1 MFSSCQF
8 VGRRPCDT
16 LCGACRLSLFRAG
29 FIPCKDNNILLSY
42 LFKLY
47 EICFFYL
54 FLGVWQ
60 RYAKLLATAR
70 RNVEHRV
77 HHYRLADRAQ
87 TACAE
92 LVDDGAVDDVV
103 ENFVVEGELH
113 AVHLEQPDVLFHDG
127 VLRLGQDRAQR
138 LAAERL
144 HVGQHRQAPDQFGDQ
159 AERFEI
165 LRHDVLHQVRTVDRV
180 GSRAAVAH
188 RPRVEPL
195 GDLALDA
202 VERTSADEED
212 VARVDLYEFLV
223 GMLAPALRRY
233 VDRRPFENFQQRLLH
248 PFARYVARD
257 RNIFALPRDFIDLI
271 DVNDAALCALD
282 VKVRRLQELE
292 EDIQP
297 ALEICAELEGLQRRI
312 AQNGS
317 DTEKR
322 RLQLGSLLPWAD
334 MTDPLEKVHST
345 ASIKVMT
352 GTVPAEGVK
361 ALMETGALV
370 QLYGGEKERAALVIC
385 PNEEYAGI
393 APSIRATGFQEKG
406 FGDIRGTASENI
418 QRLRT
423 EIEALEAE
431 RAQLEARLAAFA
443 PKREEIRRAL
453 DGAAIDRDREQSK
466 EALAHTNTAFL
477 LTGWVREDMTEK
489 VRREIEKITDVYY
502 LVFEDPSE
510 GDAVPTVLK
519 NSRLITPYEAVTNLY
534 SLPAYGTI
542 DGTPLMAP
550 FYFIFFCMMLSDS
563 VYGAVLA
570 LGAWAFLKYLK
581 PTGMMKN
588 LAGVLMQG
596 GISTIFMGLLFG
608 TCAGVGW
615 PVIFRGT
622 ALENTFPLIDSST
635 NPMGMLMVCAAFGI
649 IHMFYAVL
657 IATWNCLKHK
667 DYMGALI
674 DNMCWIFIVSGL
686 IIKTPLDHFI
696 HPPFRAHKKAF

>member
-1 MFSSCQF
+1 MIVPMKKLTLAALLEHREAILQALQSICAVQLISIGEGEQSSAAAE
-8 VGRRPCDT
+8 GRVQ
-16 LCGACRLSLFRAG
+16 RLQSAEELLKPYAGKAG
-29 FIPCKDNNILLSY
+29 FGPKP
-42 LFKLY
+42 
-47 EICFFYL
+47 E
-54 FLGVWQ
+54 
-60 RYAKLLATAR
+60 ATR
-70 RNVEHRV
+70 
-77 HHYRLADRAQ
+77 
-87 TACAE
+87 
-92 LVDDGAVDDVV
+92 
-103 ENFVVEGELH
+103 
-113 AVHLEQPDVLFHDG
+113 
-127 VLRLGQDRAQR
+127 
-138 LAAERL
+138 
-144 HVGQHRQAPDQFGDQ
+144 
-159 AERFEI
+159 
-165 LRHDVLHQVRTVDRV
+165 
-180 GSRAAVAH
+180 
-188 RPRVEPL
+188 
-195 GDLALDA
+195 
-202 VERTSADEED
+202 
-212 VARVDLYEFLV
+212 
-223 GMLAPALRRY
+223 
-233 VDRRPFENFQQRLLH
+233 
-248 PFARYVARD
+248 
-257 RNIFALPRDFIDLI
+257 
-271 DVNDAALCALD
+271 
-282 VKVRRLQELE
+282 QELE

-297 ALEICAELEGLQRRI
+297 ALELCAELEGLQRRI

-322 RLQLGSLLPWAD
+322 RLQLISLLPWAN
-334 MTDPLEKVHST
+334 MTDPLETVRST
-345 ASIKVMT
+345 ASLKVMT
-352 GTVPAEGVK
+352 GTVPVDGVN

-466 EALAHTNTAFL
+466 EALAHTKTAFL

-502 LVFEDPSE
+502 LGFEDPSE

-550 FYFIFFCMMLSDS
+550 FYFIFFGMMLSDT

-570 LGAWAFLKYLK
+570 LGAWAFLKYIK
-581 PTGMMKN
+581 PRGMMEN
-588 LAGVLMQG
+588 LAKVLLMG

-608 TCAGVGW
+608 TCAGVSW

-622 ALENTFPLIDSST
+622 ALENTFPIIDSSAD
-635 NPMGMLMVCAAFGI
+635 PIAMLALCAAMGI
-649 IHMFYAVL
+649 IQMFYAVF
-657 IATWNCLKHK
+657 IAAYSCIKHR
-667 DYMGALI
+667 DWAGAI
-674 DNMCWIFIVSGL
+674 VDNLSWVFIITGLLLMAAPSLGLPAALGTAGKWMAIGFAAVVLLFAGRSKKNVAGRLMSGAGKLYDVTSWLGDVLSYARIFALGLSTGVIGLVLNTLCWDMLFASFKGNPVLMVVGFIIVTVLSVALHAFMMAISTLGCFVHSARL
-686 IIKTPLDHFI
+686 QYVEFFGKFYE
-696 HPPFRAHKKAF
+696 AGGKAFKPLRYETKYVNVK

>member
-1 MFSSCQF
+1 MIVPMKKLTLAALLEHREAILQALQSICAVQLISIGEGEQSSAAAE
-8 VGRRPCDT
+8 GRVQ
-16 LCGACRLSLFRAG
+16 RLQSAEELLKPYAGKAG
-29 FIPCKDNNILLSY
+29 FGPKP
-42 LFKLY
+42 
-47 EICFFYL
+47 E
-54 FLGVWQ
+54 
-60 RYAKLLATAR
+60 ATR
-70 RNVEHRV
+70 
-77 HHYRLADRAQ
+77 
-87 TACAE
+87 
-92 LVDDGAVDDVV
+92 
-103 ENFVVEGELH
+103 
-113 AVHLEQPDVLFHDG
+113 
-127 VLRLGQDRAQR
+127 
-138 LAAERL
+138 
-144 HVGQHRQAPDQFGDQ
+144 
-159 AERFEI
+159 
-165 LRHDVLHQVRTVDRV
+165 
-180 GSRAAVAH
+180 
-188 RPRVEPL
+188 
-195 GDLALDA
+195 
-202 VERTSADEED
+202 
-212 VARVDLYEFLV
+212 
-223 GMLAPALRRY
+223 
-233 VDRRPFENFQQRLLH
+233 
-248 PFARYVARD
+248 
-257 RNIFALPRDFIDLI
+257 
-271 DVNDAALCALD
+271 
-282 VKVRRLQELE
+282 QELE

-334 MTDPLEKVHST
+334 MTDPLETVRST
-345 ASIKVMT
+345 ASLKVMT
-352 GTVPAEGVK
+352 GTVPVDGVK

-431 RAQLEARLAAFA
+431 RAQLEARLAAFG

-466 EALAHTNTAFL
+466 EALAHTKTAFL

-550 FYFIFFCMMLSDS
+550 FYFIFFGMMLSDT

-570 LGAWAFLKYLK
+570 LGAWAFLKYIK
-581 PTGMMKN
+581 PRGMMEN
-588 LAGVLMQG
+588 LAKVLLMG

-608 TCAGVGW
+608 TCAGVSW

-622 ALENTFPLIDSST
+622 ALENTFPIIDSSAD
-635 NPMGMLMVCAAFGI
+635 PIAMLALCAAMGI
-649 IHMFYAVL
+649 IQMFYAVF
-657 IATWNCLKHK
+657 IAAYSCIKHR
-667 DYMGALI
+667 DWAGAI
-674 DNMCWIFIVSGL
+674 VDNLSWVFIITGLLLMAAPSLGLPAALGTAGKWMAIGFAAVVLLFAGRSKKNVAGRLMSGAGKLYDVTSWLGDVLSYARIFALGLSTGVIGLVLNTLCWDMLFASFKGNPVLMVVGFIIVTVLSVALHAFMMAISTLGCFVHSARL
-686 IIKTPLDHFI
+686 QYVEFFGKFYE
-696 HPPFRAHKKAF
+696 AGGKAFKPLRYETKYVNVK

>member
-1 MFSSCQF
+1 MIVPMKKLTLAALLEHREAILQALQSICAVQLISIGEGEQSSAAAE
-8 VGRRPCDT
+8 GRVQ
-16 LCGACRLSLFRAG
+16 RLQSAEELLKPYAGKAG
-29 FIPCKDNNILLSY
+29 FGPKP
-42 LFKLY
+42 
-47 EICFFYL
+47 E
-54 FLGVWQ
+54 
-60 RYAKLLATAR
+60 ATR
-70 RNVEHRV
+70 
-77 HHYRLADRAQ
+77 
-87 TACAE
+87 
-92 LVDDGAVDDVV
+92 
-103 ENFVVEGELH
+103 
-113 AVHLEQPDVLFHDG
+113 
-127 VLRLGQDRAQR
+127 
-138 LAAERL
+138 
-144 HVGQHRQAPDQFGDQ
+144 
-159 AERFEI
+159 
-165 LRHDVLHQVRTVDRV
+165 
-180 GSRAAVAH
+180 
-188 RPRVEPL
+188 
-195 GDLALDA
+195 
-202 VERTSADEED
+202 
-212 VARVDLYEFLV
+212 
-223 GMLAPALRRY
+223 
-233 VDRRPFENFQQRLLH
+233 
-248 PFARYVARD
+248 
-257 RNIFALPRDFIDLI
+257 
-271 DVNDAALCALD
+271 
-282 VKVRRLQELE
+282 QELE

-334 MTDPLEKVHST
+334 MTDPLETVRST
-345 ASIKVMT
+345 ASLKVMT
-352 GTVPAEGVK
+352 GTVPVDGVN

-370 QLYGGEKERAALVIC
+370 QLYGGERERAALVIC

-466 EALAHTNTAFL
+466 EALAHTKTAFL

-502 LVFEDPSE
+502 LGFEDPSE

-519 NSRLITPYEAVTNLY
+519 NNRLITPYEAVTNLY

-550 FYFIFFCMMLSDS
+550 FYFIFFGMMLSDT

-570 LGAWAFLKYLK
+570 LGAWAFLKYMK
-581 PTGMMKN
+581 PRGMMEN
-588 LAGVLMQG
+588 LAKVLLMG

-608 TCAGVGW
+608 TCAGVSW

-622 ALENTFPLIDSST
+622 ALENTFPIIDSSAD
-635 NPMGMLMVCAAFGI
+635 PIAMLALCAAMGI
-649 IHMFYAVL
+649 IQMFYAVF
-657 IATWNCLKHK
+657 IAAYSCIKHR
-667 DYMGALI
+667 DWAGAI
-674 DNMCWIFIVSGL
+674 VDNLSWVFIITGLLLMAAPSLGLPAALGTAGKWMAIGFAAVVLLFAGRSKKNVAGRLMSGAGKLYDVTSWLGDVLSYARIFALGLSTGVIGLVLNTLCWDMLFASFKGNPVLMVVGFIIVTVLSVALHAFMMAISTLGCFVHSARL
-686 IIKTPLDHFI
+686 QYVEFFGKFYE
-696 HPPFRAHKKAF
+696 AGGKAFKPLRYETKYVNVK

>member
-1 MFSSCQF
+1 MIVPMKKLTLAALLEHREAILQALQSICAVQLISIGEGEQSSAAAE
-8 VGRRPCDT
+8 GRVQ
-16 LCGACRLSLFRAG
+16 RLQSAEELLKPYAGKAG
-29 FIPCKDNNILLSY
+29 FGPKP
-42 LFKLY
+42 
-47 EICFFYL
+47 E
-54 FLGVWQ
+54 
-60 RYAKLLATAR
+60 ATR
-70 RNVEHRV
+70 
-77 HHYRLADRAQ
+77 
-87 TACAE
+87 
-92 LVDDGAVDDVV
+92 
-103 ENFVVEGELH
+103 
-113 AVHLEQPDVLFHDG
+113 
-127 VLRLGQDRAQR
+127 
-138 LAAERL
+138 
-144 HVGQHRQAPDQFGDQ
+144 
-159 AERFEI
+159 
-165 LRHDVLHQVRTVDRV
+165 
-180 GSRAAVAH
+180 
-188 RPRVEPL
+188 
-195 GDLALDA
+195 
-202 VERTSADEED
+202 
-212 VARVDLYEFLV
+212 
-223 GMLAPALRRY
+223 
-233 VDRRPFENFQQRLLH
+233 
-248 PFARYVARD
+248 
-257 RNIFALPRDFIDLI
+257 
-271 DVNDAALCALD
+271 
-282 VKVRRLQELE
+282 QELE

-322 RLQLGSLLPWAD
+322 RLQLISLLPWAD
-334 MTDPLEKVHST
+334 MTDPLETVRST
-345 ASIKVMT
+345 ASLKVMT
-352 GTVPAEGVK
+352 GTVPVDGVK

-466 EALAHTNTAFL
+466 EALAHTKTAFL

-502 LVFEDPSE
+502 LGFEDPSE

-550 FYFIFFCMMLSDS
+550 FYFIFFGMMLSDT

-570 LGAWAFLKYLK
+570 LGAWAFLKYIK
-581 PTGMMKN
+581 PRGMMEN
-588 LAGVLMQG
+588 LAKVLLMG

-608 TCAGVGW
+608 TCAGVSW

-622 ALENTFPLIDSST
+622 ALENTFPIIDSSAD
-635 NPMGMLMVCAAFGI
+635 PIAMLALCAAMGI
-649 IHMFYAVL
+649 IQMFYAVF
-657 IATWNCLKHK
+657 IAAYSCIKHR
-667 DYMGALI
+667 DWAGAI
-674 DNMCWIFIVSGL
+674 VDNLSWVFIITGLLLMAAPSLGLPAALGIAGKWMAIGFAAVVLLFAGRSKKNVAGRLMSGAGKLYDVTSWLGDVLSYARIFALGLSTGVIGLVLNTLCWDMLFASFKGNPVLMVVGFIIVTVLSVALHAFMMAISTLGCFVHSARL
-686 IIKTPLDHFI
+686 QYVEFFGKFYE
-696 HPPFRAHKKAF
+696 AGGKAFKPLRYETKYVNVK

>member
-1 MFSSCQF
+1 MI
-8 VGRRPCDT
+8 VPMKKLT
-16 LCGACRLSLFRAG
+16 LAA
-29 FIPCKDNNILLSY
+29 LL
-42 LFKLY
+42 
-47 EICFFYL
+47 
-54 FLGVWQ
+54 
-60 RYAKLLATAR
+60 
-70 RNVEHRV
+70 EHREAI
-77 HHYRLADRAQ
+77 LQALQ
-87 TACAE
+87 SICAVQ
-92 LVDDGAVDDVV
+92 LISIG
-103 ENFVVEGELH
+103 EGEQSS
-113 AVHLEQPDVLFHDG
+113 AAAEGRV
-127 VLRLGQDRAQR
+127 QR
-138 LAAERL
+138 LQSAEEL
-144 HVGQHRQAPDQFGDQ
+144 LKPYAGKVGFGPKPE
-159 AERFEI
+159 ATR
-165 LRHDVLHQVRTVDRV
+165 
-180 GSRAAVAH
+180 
-188 RPRVEPL
+188 
-195 GDLALDA
+195 
-202 VERTSADEED
+202 
-212 VARVDLYEFLV
+212 
-223 GMLAPALRRY
+223 
-233 VDRRPFENFQQRLLH
+233 
-248 PFARYVARD
+248 
-257 RNIFALPRDFIDLI
+257 
-271 DVNDAALCALD
+271 
-282 VKVRRLQELE
+282 QELE

-334 MTDPLEKVHST
+334 MTDPLETVRST
-345 ASIKVMT
+345 ASLKVMT
-352 GTVPAEGVK
+352 GTVPVDGVN

-466 EALAHTNTAFL
+466 EALAHTKTAFL

-489 VRREIEKITDVYY
+489 VRQEIEKITDVYY
-502 LVFEDPSE
+502 LGFEDPSE

-550 FYFIFFCMMLSDS
+550 FYFIFFGMMLSDT

-570 LGAWAFLKYLK
+570 LGAWAFLKYIK
-581 PTGMMKN
+581 PRGMMEN
-588 LAGVLMQG
+588 LAKVLLMG

-622 ALENTFPLIDSST
+622 ALENTFPLIDSSAD
-635 NPMGMLMVCAAFGI
+635 PIAMLALCAAMGI
-649 IHMFYAVL
+649 IQMFYAVF
-657 IATWNCLKHK
+657 IAAYSCIKHR
-667 DYMGALI
+667 DWAGAIVDNLSWVFIITGLLLMAAPSLGLPGALGTAGKWMAI
-674 DNMCWIFIVSGL
+674 GFAAVVLLFAGRSKKNVAGRLMSGAGKLYDVTSWLGDVLSYARIFALGLSTGVIGLVLNTLCWDMLFASFKGNPVLMVVGFIIVTVLSVALHAFMMAISTLGCFVHSARL
-686 IIKTPLDHFI
+686 QYVEFFGKFYE
-696 HPPFRAHKKAF
+696 AGGKAFKPLRYETKYVNVK

>member
-1 MFSSCQF
+1 MIVPMKKLTLAALLEHREAILQALQSICAVQLISIGEGEQSSAAAE
-8 VGRRPCDT
+8 GRVQ
-16 LCGACRLSLFRAG
+16 RLQSAEELLKPYAGKAG
-29 FIPCKDNNILLSY
+29 FGPKP
-42 LFKLY
+42 
-47 EICFFYL
+47 E
-54 FLGVWQ
+54 
-60 RYAKLLATAR
+60 ATR
-70 RNVEHRV
+70 
-77 HHYRLADRAQ
+77 
-87 TACAE
+87 
-92 LVDDGAVDDVV
+92 
-103 ENFVVEGELH
+103 
-113 AVHLEQPDVLFHDG
+113 
-127 VLRLGQDRAQR
+127 
-138 LAAERL
+138 
-144 HVGQHRQAPDQFGDQ
+144 
-159 AERFEI
+159 
-165 LRHDVLHQVRTVDRV
+165 
-180 GSRAAVAH
+180 
-188 RPRVEPL
+188 
-195 GDLALDA
+195 
-202 VERTSADEED
+202 
-212 VARVDLYEFLV
+212 
-223 GMLAPALRRY
+223 
-233 VDRRPFENFQQRLLH
+233 
-248 PFARYVARD
+248 
-257 RNIFALPRDFIDLI
+257 
-271 DVNDAALCALD
+271 
-282 VKVRRLQELE
+282 QELE

-322 RLQLGSLLPWAD
+322 RLQLVSLLPWAD
-334 MTDPLEKVHST
+334 MTDPLETVRST
-345 ASIKVMT
+345 ASLKVMT
-352 GTVPAEGVK
+352 GTVPVDGVN

-393 APSIRATGFQEKG
+393 APSIRATGFQEKC

-466 EALAHTNTAFL
+466 EALAHTKTAFL

-519 NSRLITPYEAVTNLY
+519 NSSLITPYEAVTNLY

-550 FYFIFFCMMLSDS
+550 FYFIFFGMMLSDT

-570 LGAWAFLKYLK
+570 LGAWAFLKYIK
-581 PTGMMKN
+581 PRGMMEN
-588 LAGVLMQG
+588 LAKVLMMG

-608 TCAGVGW
+608 TCAGVSW

-622 ALENTFPLIDSST
+622 ALENTFPIIDSSAD
-635 NPMGMLMVCAAFGI
+635 PIAMLALCAAMGI
-649 IHMFYAVL
+649 IQMFYAVF
-657 IATWNCLKHK
+657 IAAYSCIKHR
-667 DYMGALI
+667 DWAGAI
-674 DNMCWIFIVSGL
+674 VDNLSWVFIITGLLLMAAPSLGLPAALGTAGKWMAIGFAAVVLLFAGRSKKNVAGRLMSGAGKLYDVTSWLGDVLSYARIFALGLSTGVIGLVLNTLCWDMLFASFKGNPVLMVVGFIIVTVLSVALHAFMMAISTLGCFVHSARL
-686 IIKTPLDHFI
+686 QYVEFFGKFYE
-696 HPPFRAHKKAF
+696 AGGKAFKPLRYETKYVNVK

>member
-1 MFSSCQF
+1 MIVPMKKLTLAALLEHREAILQALQSICAVQLISIGEGEQSSAAAE
-8 VGRRPCDT
+8 GRVQ
-16 LCGACRLSLFRAG
+16 RLQSAEELLKPYAGKAG
-29 FIPCKDNNILLSY
+29 FGPKP
-42 LFKLY
+42 
-47 EICFFYL
+47 E
-54 FLGVWQ
+54 
-60 RYAKLLATAR
+60 ATR
-70 RNVEHRV
+70 
-77 HHYRLADRAQ
+77 
-87 TACAE
+87 
-92 LVDDGAVDDVV
+92 
-103 ENFVVEGELH
+103 
-113 AVHLEQPDVLFHDG
+113 
-127 VLRLGQDRAQR
+127 
-138 LAAERL
+138 
-144 HVGQHRQAPDQFGDQ
+144 
-159 AERFEI
+159 
-165 LRHDVLHQVRTVDRV
+165 
-180 GSRAAVAH
+180 
-188 RPRVEPL
+188 
-195 GDLALDA
+195 
-202 VERTSADEED
+202 
-212 VARVDLYEFLV
+212 
-223 GMLAPALRRY
+223 
-233 VDRRPFENFQQRLLH
+233 
-248 PFARYVARD
+248 
-257 RNIFALPRDFIDLI
+257 
-271 DVNDAALCALD
+271 
-282 VKVRRLQELE
+282 QELE

-312 AQNGS
+312 AQNSS

-322 RLQLGSLLPWAD
+322 RLQLISLLPWAD
-334 MTDPLEKVHST
+334 MTDPLETVRST
-345 ASIKVMT
+345 ASLKVMT
-352 GTVPAEGVK
+352 GTVPVDGVK

-370 QLYGGEKERAALVIC
+370 QLYGGDKERAALVIC

-550 FYFIFFCMMLSDS
+550 FYFIFFGMMLSDT

-570 LGAWAFLKYLK
+570 LGAWAFLKYIK
-581 PTGMMKN
+581 PRGMMEN
-588 LAGVLMQG
+588 LAKVLLMG

-608 TCAGVGW
+608 TCAGVSW

-622 ALENTFPLIDSST
+622 ALENTFPIIDSSAD
-635 NPMGMLMVCAAFGI
+635 PIAMLALCAAMGI
-649 IHMFYAVL
+649 IQMFYAVF
-657 IATWNCLKHK
+657 IAAYSCIKHR
-667 DYMGALI
+667 DWAGAI
-674 DNMCWIFIVSGL
+674 VDNLSWVFIITGLLLMAAPSLGLPAALGTAGKWMAIGFAAVVLLFAGRSKKNVAGRLMSGAGKLYDVTSWLGDVLSYARIFALGLSTGVIGLVLNTLCWDMLFASFKGNPVLMVVGFIIVTVLSVALHAFMMAISTLGCFVHSARL
-686 IIKTPLDHFI
+686 QYVEFFGKFYE
-696 HPPFRAHKKAF
+696 AGGKAFKPLRYETKYVNVK

>member
-1 MFSSCQF
+1 MIVPMKKLTLAALLEHREAILQALQSICAVQLISIGEGEQSSAAAE
-8 VGRRPCDT
+8 GRVQ
-16 LCGACRLSLFRAG
+16 RLQSAEELLKPYAGKAG
-29 FIPCKDNNILLSY
+29 FGPKP
-42 LFKLY
+42 
-47 EICFFYL
+47 E
-54 FLGVWQ
+54 
-60 RYAKLLATAR
+60 ATR
-70 RNVEHRV
+70 
-77 HHYRLADRAQ
+77 
-87 TACAE
+87 
-92 LVDDGAVDDVV
+92 
-103 ENFVVEGELH
+103 
-113 AVHLEQPDVLFHDG
+113 
-127 VLRLGQDRAQR
+127 
-138 LAAERL
+138 
-144 HVGQHRQAPDQFGDQ
+144 
-159 AERFEI
+159 
-165 LRHDVLHQVRTVDRV
+165 
-180 GSRAAVAH
+180 
-188 RPRVEPL
+188 
-195 GDLALDA
+195 
-202 VERTSADEED
+202 
-212 VARVDLYEFLV
+212 
-223 GMLAPALRRY
+223 
-233 VDRRPFENFQQRLLH
+233 
-248 PFARYVARD
+248 
-257 RNIFALPRDFIDLI
+257 
-271 DVNDAALCALD
+271 
-282 VKVRRLQELE
+282 QELE

-334 MTDPLEKVHST
+334 MTDPLETVRST
-345 ASIKVMT
+345 ASLKVMT

-370 QLYGGEKERAALVIC
+370 QLYGGDKERAALVIC

-466 EALAHTNTAFL
+466 EALAHTKTAFL

-502 LVFEDPSE
+502 LGFEDPSE

-550 FYFIFFCMMLSDS
+550 FYFIFFGMMLSDT

-570 LGAWAFLKYLK
+570 LGAWAFLKYMK
-581 PTGMMKN
+581 PRGMMEN
-588 LAGVLMQG
+588 LAKVLLMG

-608 TCAGVGW
+608 TCAGVSW

-622 ALENTFPLIDSST
+622 ALENTFPIIDSSAD
-635 NPMGMLMVCAAFGI
+635 PIAMLALCAAMGI
-649 IHMFYAVL
+649 IQMFYAVF
-657 IATWNCLKHK
+657 IAAYSCIKHR
-667 DYMGALI
+667 DWAGAI
-674 DNMCWIFIVSGL
+674 VDNLSWVFIITGLLLMAAPSLGLPAALGTAGKWMAIGFAAVVLLFAGRSKKNVAGRLMSGAGKLYDVTSWLGDVLSYARIFALGLSTGVIGLVLNTLCWDMLFASFKGNPVLMVVGFIIVTVLSVALHAFMMAISTLGCFVHSARL
-686 IIKTPLDHFI
+686 QYVEFFGKFYE
-696 HPPFRAHKKAF
+696 AGGKAFKPLRYETKYVNVK

>member
-1 MFSSCQF
+1 MIVPMKKLTLAALLEHREAILQALQSICAVQLISIGEGEQSSAAAE
-8 VGRRPCDT
+8 GRVQ
-16 LCGACRLSLFRAG
+16 RLQSAEELLKPYAGKAG
-29 FIPCKDNNILLSY
+29 FGPKP
-42 LFKLY
+42 
-47 EICFFYL
+47 E
-54 FLGVWQ
+54 
-60 RYAKLLATAR
+60 ATR
-70 RNVEHRV
+70 
-77 HHYRLADRAQ
+77 
-87 TACAE
+87 
-92 LVDDGAVDDVV
+92 
-103 ENFVVEGELH
+103 
-113 AVHLEQPDVLFHDG
+113 
-127 VLRLGQDRAQR
+127 
-138 LAAERL
+138 
-144 HVGQHRQAPDQFGDQ
+144 
-159 AERFEI
+159 
-165 LRHDVLHQVRTVDRV
+165 
-180 GSRAAVAH
+180 
-188 RPRVEPL
+188 
-195 GDLALDA
+195 
-202 VERTSADEED
+202 
-212 VARVDLYEFLV
+212 
-223 GMLAPALRRY
+223 
-233 VDRRPFENFQQRLLH
+233 
-248 PFARYVARD
+248 
-257 RNIFALPRDFIDLI
+257 
-271 DVNDAALCALD
+271 
-282 VKVRRLQELE
+282 QELE

-312 AQNGS
+312 AQNSS

-334 MTDPLEKVHST
+334 MTDPLETVHST

-370 QLYGGEKERAALVIC
+370 QLFGGDKERAALVIC

-393 APSIRATGFQEKG
+393 APSIRAAGFQEKG

-423 EIEALEAE
+423 EIEGLEAE
-431 RAQLEARLAAFA
+431 RAQLEARLAGFG

-502 LVFEDPSE
+502 LGFEDPSE

-550 FYFIFFCMMLSDS
+550 FYFIFFGMMLSDT

-570 LGAWAFLKYLK
+570 LGAWAFLKYIK
-581 PTGMMKN
+581 PRGMMEN
-588 LAGVLMQG
+588 LAKVLLMG

-608 TCAGVGW
+608 TCAGVSW

-622 ALENTFPLIDSST
+622 ALENTFPIIDSSAD
-635 NPMGMLMVCAAFGI
+635 PIAMLALCAAMGI
-649 IHMFYAVL
+649 IQMFYAVF
-657 IATWNCLKHK
+657 IAAYSCIKHR
-667 DYMGALI
+667 DWAGAI
-674 DNMCWIFIVSGL
+674 VDNLSWVFIITGLLLMAAPSLGLPAALGTAGKWMAIGFAAVVLLFAGRSKKNVAGRLMSGAGKLYDVTSWLGDVLSYARIFALGLSTGVIGLVLNTLCWDMLFASFKGNPVLMVVGFIIVTVLSVALHAFMMAISTLGCFVHSARL
-686 IIKTPLDHFI
+686 QYVEFFGKFYE
-696 HPPFRAHKKAF
+696 AGGKAFKPLRYETKYVNVK

>member
-1 MFSSCQF
+1 M
-8 VGRRPCDT
+8 
-16 LCGACRLSLFRAG
+16 
-29 FIPCKDNNILLSY
+29 
-42 LFKLY
+42 
-47 EICFFYL
+47 
-54 FLGVWQ
+54 
-60 RYAKLLATAR
+60 
-70 RNVEHRV
+70 
-77 HHYRLADRAQ
+77 
-87 TACAE
+87 
-92 LVDDGAVDDVV
+92 
-103 ENFVVEGELH
+103 
-113 AVHLEQPDVLFHDG
+113 
-127 VLRLGQDRAQR
+127 
-138 LAAERL
+138 
-144 HVGQHRQAPDQFGDQ
+144 
-159 AERFEI
+159 
-165 LRHDVLHQVRTVDRV
+165 
-180 GSRAAVAH
+180 
-188 RPRVEPL
+188 
-195 GDLALDA
+195 
-202 VERTSADEED
+202 
-212 VARVDLYEFLV
+212 
-223 GMLAPALRRY
+223 
-233 VDRRPFENFQQRLLH
+233 
-248 PFARYVARD
+248 
-257 RNIFALPRDFIDLI
+257 
-271 DVNDAALCALD
+271 
-282 VKVRRLQELE
+282 
-292 EDIQP
+292 
-297 ALEICAELEGLQRRI
+297 
-312 AQNGS
+312 
-317 DTEKR
+317 
-322 RLQLGSLLPWAD
+322 
-334 MTDPLEKVHST
+334 
-345 ASIKVMT
+345 
-352 GTVPAEGVK
+352 
-361 ALMETGALV
+361 
-370 QLYGGEKERAALVIC
+370 
-385 PNEEYAGI
+385 
-393 APSIRATGFQEKG
+393 
-406 FGDIRGTASENI
+406 
-418 QRLRT
+418 
-423 EIEALEAE
+423 
-431 RAQLEARLAAFA
+431 EARLAAFG

-550 FYFIFFCMMLSDS
+550 FYFIFFGMMLSDS

-686 IIKTPLDHFI
+686 IMQAAPMAGLPQGVAEFGKWLAIVSAVLVFLFAGRSKKNIAGRLISGAGKLYDVTSWLGDVLSYARIFALGLSTGVIGMVLNTLCWDMLFASFKGNPALMLVGFI
-696 HPPFRAHKKAF
+696 IVTVLSVALHVFMMLISTLGCFVHTARLQYVEFFGKFYEAGGKAFKPLRYETKYVNVK

>member
-1 MFSSCQF
+1 MIVPMKKLTLAALLEHREAILQALQSICAVQLISIGEGEQSSAAAE
-8 VGRRPCDT
+8 GRVQ
-16 LCGACRLSLFRAG
+16 RLQSAEELLKPYAGKAG
-29 FIPCKDNNILLSY
+29 FGPKP
-42 LFKLY
+42 
-47 EICFFYL
+47 E
-54 FLGVWQ
+54 
-60 RYAKLLATAR
+60 ATR
-70 RNVEHRV
+70 
-77 HHYRLADRAQ
+77 
-87 TACAE
+87 
-92 LVDDGAVDDVV
+92 
-103 ENFVVEGELH
+103 
-113 AVHLEQPDVLFHDG
+113 
-127 VLRLGQDRAQR
+127 
-138 LAAERL
+138 
-144 HVGQHRQAPDQFGDQ
+144 
-159 AERFEI
+159 
-165 LRHDVLHQVRTVDRV
+165 
-180 GSRAAVAH
+180 
-188 RPRVEPL
+188 
-195 GDLALDA
+195 
-202 VERTSADEED
+202 
-212 VARVDLYEFLV
+212 
-223 GMLAPALRRY
+223 
-233 VDRRPFENFQQRLLH
+233 
-248 PFARYVARD
+248 
-257 RNIFALPRDFIDLI
+257 
-271 DVNDAALCALD
+271 
-282 VKVRRLQELE
+282 QELE

-322 RLQLGSLLPWAD
+322 RLQLVSLLPWAD
-334 MTDPLEKVHST
+334 MTDPLETVRST
-345 ASIKVMT
+345 ASLKVMT
-352 GTVPAEGVK
+352 GTVPVDGVK

-393 APSIRATGFQEKG
+393 APSIRATGFQDKG

-466 EALAHTNTAFL
+466 EALAHTKTAFL

-502 LVFEDPSE
+502 LGFEDPSE

-550 FYFIFFCMMLSDS
+550 FYFIFFGMMLSDT

-570 LGAWAFLKYLK
+570 LGAWAFLKYIK
-581 PTGMMKN
+581 PRGMMEN
-588 LAGVLMQG
+588 LAKVLLMG

-608 TCAGVGW
+608 TCAGVSW

-622 ALENTFPLIDSST
+622 ALENTFPIIDSSAD
-635 NPMGMLMVCAAFGI
+635 PIAMLALCAAMGI
-649 IHMFYAVL
+649 IQMFYAVF
-657 IATWNCLKHK
+657 IAAYSCIKHR
-667 DYMGALI
+667 DWAGAI
-674 DNMCWIFIVSGL
+674 VDNLSWVFIITGLLLMAAPSLGLPAALGTAGKWMAIGFAAVVLLFAGRSKKNVAGRLMSGAGKLYDVTSWLGDVLSYARIFALGLSTGVIGLVLNTLCWDMLFASFKGNPVLMVVGFIIVTVLSVALHAFMMAISTLGCFVHSARL
-686 IIKTPLDHFI
+686 QYVEFFGKFYE
-696 HPPFRAHKKAF
+696 AGGKAFKPLRYETKYVNVK

>member
-1 MFSSCQF
+1 MIVPMKNLTLAALLEHREAILQALQSICAVQLISIGEGEQSSAAAE
-8 VGRRPCDT
+8 GRVQ
-16 LCGACRLSLFRAG
+16 RLQSAEELLKPYAGKAG
-29 FIPCKDNNILLSY
+29 FGPKP
-42 LFKLY
+42 
-47 EICFFYL
+47 E
-54 FLGVWQ
+54 
-60 RYAKLLATAR
+60 ATR
-70 RNVEHRV
+70 
-77 HHYRLADRAQ
+77 
-87 TACAE
+87 
-92 LVDDGAVDDVV
+92 
-103 ENFVVEGELH
+103 
-113 AVHLEQPDVLFHDG
+113 
-127 VLRLGQDRAQR
+127 
-138 LAAERL
+138 
-144 HVGQHRQAPDQFGDQ
+144 
-159 AERFEI
+159 
-165 LRHDVLHQVRTVDRV
+165 
-180 GSRAAVAH
+180 
-188 RPRVEPL
+188 
-195 GDLALDA
+195 
-202 VERTSADEED
+202 
-212 VARVDLYEFLV
+212 
-223 GMLAPALRRY
+223 
-233 VDRRPFENFQQRLLH
+233 
-248 PFARYVARD
+248 
-257 RNIFALPRDFIDLI
+257 
-271 DVNDAALCALD
+271 
-282 VKVRRLQELE
+282 QELE

-334 MTDPLEKVHST
+334 MTDPLETVRST
-345 ASIKVMT
+345 ASLKVMT
-352 GTVPAEGVK
+352 GTVPVDGVK

-466 EALAHTNTAFL
+466 EALAHTKTAFL

-550 FYFIFFCMMLSDS
+550 FYFIFFGMMLSDT

-570 LGAWAFLKYLK
+570 LGAWAFLKYMK
-581 PTGMMKN
+581 PRGMMEN
-588 LAGVLMQG
+588 LAKVLLMG

-608 TCAGVGW
+608 TCAGVSW

-622 ALENTFPLIDSST
+622 ALENTFPIIDSSAD
-635 NPMGMLMVCAAFGI
+635 PIAMLALCAAMGI
-649 IHMFYAVL
+649 IQMFYAVF
-657 IATWNCLKHK
+657 IAAYSCIKHR
-667 DYMGALI
+667 DWAGAI
-674 DNMCWIFIVSGL
+674 VDNLSWVFIITGLLLMAAPSLGLPAALGIAGKWMAIGFAAVVLLFAGRSKKNVAGRLMSGAGKLYDVTSWLGDVLSYARIFALGLSTGVIGLVLNTLCWDMLFASFKGNPVLMVVGFIIVTVLSVALHAFMMAISTLGCFVHSARL
-686 IIKTPLDHFI
+686 QYVEFFGKFYE
-696 HPPFRAHKKAF
+696 AGGKAFKPLRYETKYVNVK

>member
-1 MFSSCQF
+1 MIVPMKKLTLAALLEHREAILQALQSICAVQLISIGEGEQSSAAAE
-8 VGRRPCDT
+8 GRVQ
-16 LCGACRLSLFRAG
+16 RLQSAEELLKPYAGKAG
-29 FIPCKDNNILLSY
+29 FGPKP
-42 LFKLY
+42 
-47 EICFFYL
+47 E
-54 FLGVWQ
+54 
-60 RYAKLLATAR
+60 ATR
-70 RNVEHRV
+70 
-77 HHYRLADRAQ
+77 
-87 TACAE
+87 
-92 LVDDGAVDDVV
+92 
-103 ENFVVEGELH
+103 
-113 AVHLEQPDVLFHDG
+113 
-127 VLRLGQDRAQR
+127 
-138 LAAERL
+138 
-144 HVGQHRQAPDQFGDQ
+144 
-159 AERFEI
+159 
-165 LRHDVLHQVRTVDRV
+165 
-180 GSRAAVAH
+180 
-188 RPRVEPL
+188 
-195 GDLALDA
+195 
-202 VERTSADEED
+202 
-212 VARVDLYEFLV
+212 
-223 GMLAPALRRY
+223 
-233 VDRRPFENFQQRLLH
+233 
-248 PFARYVARD
+248 
-257 RNIFALPRDFIDLI
+257 
-271 DVNDAALCALD
+271 
-282 VKVRRLQELE
+282 QELE

-322 RLQLGSLLPWAD
+322 RLQLVSLLPWAD
-334 MTDPLEKVHST
+334 MTDPLETVRST
-345 ASIKVMT
+345 ASLKVMT
-352 GTVPAEGVK
+352 GTVPVDGVN

-431 RAQLEARLAAFA
+431 RAQLEARLAGFG

-466 EALAHTNTAFL
+466 EALAHTKTAFL

-502 LVFEDPSE
+502 LGFEDPSE

-550 FYFIFFCMMLSDS
+550 FYFIFFGMMLSDT

-570 LGAWAFLKYLK
+570 LGAWAFLKYIK
-581 PTGMMKN
+581 PRGMMEN
-588 LAGVLMQG
+588 LAKVLLMG

-608 TCAGVGW
+608 TCAGVSW

-622 ALENTFPLIDSST
+622 ALENTFPIIDSSAD
-635 NPMGMLMVCAAFGI
+635 PIAMLALCAAMGI
-649 IHMFYAVL
+649 IQMFYAVF
-657 IATWNCLKHK
+657 IAAYSCIKHR
-667 DYMGALI
+667 DWAGAI
-674 DNMCWIFIVSGL
+674 VDNLSWVFIITGLLLMAAPSLGLPAALGTAGKWMAIGFAAVVLLFAGRSKKNVAGRLMSGAGKLYDVTSWLGDVLSYARIFALGLSTGVIGLVLNTLCWDMLFASFKGNPVLMVVGFIIVTVLSVALHAFMMAISTLGCFVHSARL
-686 IIKTPLDHFI
+686 QYVEFFGKFYE
-696 HPPFRAHKKAF
+696 AGGKAFKPLRYETKYVNVK

>member
-1 MFSSCQF
+1 MIVPMKKLTLAALLEHREAILQALQSICAVQLISIGEGEQSSAAAE
-8 VGRRPCDT
+8 GRVQ
-16 LCGACRLSLFRAG
+16 RLQSAEELLKPYAGKAG
-29 FIPCKDNNILLSY
+29 FGPKS
-42 LFKLY
+42 
-47 EICFFYL
+47 E
-54 FLGVWQ
+54 
-60 RYAKLLATAR
+60 ATR
-70 RNVEHRV
+70 
-77 HHYRLADRAQ
+77 
-87 TACAE
+87 
-92 LVDDGAVDDVV
+92 
-103 ENFVVEGELH
+103 
-113 AVHLEQPDVLFHDG
+113 
-127 VLRLGQDRAQR
+127 
-138 LAAERL
+138 
-144 HVGQHRQAPDQFGDQ
+144 
-159 AERFEI
+159 
-165 LRHDVLHQVRTVDRV
+165 
-180 GSRAAVAH
+180 
-188 RPRVEPL
+188 
-195 GDLALDA
+195 
-202 VERTSADEED
+202 
-212 VARVDLYEFLV
+212 
-223 GMLAPALRRY
+223 
-233 VDRRPFENFQQRLLH
+233 
-248 PFARYVARD
+248 
-257 RNIFALPRDFIDLI
+257 
-271 DVNDAALCALD
+271 
-282 VKVRRLQELE
+282 QELE

-322 RLQLGSLLPWAD
+322 RLQLVSLLPWAD
-334 MTDPLEKVHST
+334 MTDPLETVRST
-345 ASIKVMT
+345 ASLKVMT
-352 GTVPAEGVK
+352 GTVPVDGVN

-431 RAQLEARLAAFA
+431 RAQLEARLAAFG

-466 EALAHTNTAFL
+466 EALAHTKTAFL

-502 LVFEDPSE
+502 LGFEDPSE

-550 FYFIFFCMMLSDS
+550 FYFIFFGMMLSDT

-570 LGAWAFLKYLK
+570 LGAWAFLKYIK
-581 PTGMMKN
+581 PRGMMEN
-588 LAGVLMQG
+588 LAKVLLMG

-608 TCAGVGW
+608 TCAGVSW

-622 ALENTFPLIDSST
+622 ALENTFPIIDSSAD
-635 NPMGMLMVCAAFGI
+635 PIAMLALCAAMGI
-649 IHMFYAVL
+649 IQMFYAVF
-657 IATWNCLKHK
+657 IAAYSCIKHR
-667 DYMGALI
+667 DWAGAI
-674 DNMCWIFIVSGL
+674 VDNLSWVFIITGLLLMAAPSLGLPAALGTAGKWMAIGFAAVVLLFAGRSKKNVAGRLMSGAGKLYDVTSWLGDVLSYARIFALGLSTGVIGLVLNTLCWDMLFASFKGNPVLMVVGFIIVTVLSVALHAFMMAISTLGCFVHSARL
-686 IIKTPLDHFI
+686 QYVEFFGKFYE
-696 HPPFRAHKKAF
+696 AGGKAFKPLRYETKYVNVK

>member
-1 MFSSCQF
+1 MIVPMKKLTLAALLEHREAILQALQSICAVQLISIGEGEQSSAAAE
-8 VGRRPCDT
+8 GRVQ
-16 LCGACRLSLFRAG
+16 RLQSAEELLKPYAGKAG
-29 FIPCKDNNILLSY
+29 FGPKP
-42 LFKLY
+42 
-47 EICFFYL
+47 E
-54 FLGVWQ
+54 
-60 RYAKLLATAR
+60 ATR
-70 RNVEHRV
+70 
-77 HHYRLADRAQ
+77 
-87 TACAE
+87 
-92 LVDDGAVDDVV
+92 
-103 ENFVVEGELH
+103 
-113 AVHLEQPDVLFHDG
+113 
-127 VLRLGQDRAQR
+127 
-138 LAAERL
+138 
-144 HVGQHRQAPDQFGDQ
+144 
-159 AERFEI
+159 
-165 LRHDVLHQVRTVDRV
+165 
-180 GSRAAVAH
+180 
-188 RPRVEPL
+188 
-195 GDLALDA
+195 
-202 VERTSADEED
+202 
-212 VARVDLYEFLV
+212 
-223 GMLAPALRRY
+223 
-233 VDRRPFENFQQRLLH
+233 
-248 PFARYVARD
+248 
-257 RNIFALPRDFIDLI
+257 
-271 DVNDAALCALD
+271 
-282 VKVRRLQELE
+282 QELE

-334 MTDPLEKVHST
+334 MTDPLETVRST
-345 ASIKVMT
+345 ASLKVMT

-370 QLYGGEKERAALVIC
+370 QLYGGDKERAALVIC

-423 EIEALEAE
+423 EIEALETE

-466 EALAHTNTAFL
+466 EALAHTKTAFL

-502 LVFEDPSE
+502 LGFEDPSE

-550 FYFIFFCMMLSDS
+550 FYFIFFGMMLSDT

-570 LGAWAFLKYLK
+570 LGAWAFLKYIK
-581 PTGMMKN
+581 PRGMMEN
-588 LAGVLMQG
+588 LAKVLLMG

-608 TCAGVGW
+608 TCAGVSW

-622 ALENTFPLIDSST
+622 ALENTFPIIDSSAD
-635 NPMGMLMVCAAFGI
+635 PIAMLALCAAMGI
-649 IHMFYAVL
+649 IQMFYAVF
-657 IATWNCLKHK
+657 IAAYSCIKHR
-667 DYMGALI
+667 DWAGAI
-674 DNMCWIFIVSGL
+674 VDNLSWVFIITGLLLMAAPSLGLPAALGTAGKWMAIGFAAVVLLFAGRSKKNVAGRLMSGAGKLYDVTSWLGDVLSYARIFALGLSTGVIGLVLNTLCWDMLFASFKGNPVLMVVGFIIVTVLSVALHAFMMAISTLGCFVHSARL
-686 IIKTPLDHFI
+686 QYVEFFGKFYE
-696 HPPFRAHKKAF
+696 AGGKAFKPLRYETKYVNVK

>member
-1 MFSSCQF
+1 MIVPMKKLTLAALLEHREAILQALQSICAVQLISIGEGEQSSAAAE
-8 VGRRPCDT
+8 GRVQ
-16 LCGACRLSLFRAG
+16 RLQSAEELLKPYAGKAG
-29 FIPCKDNNILLSY
+29 FGPKP
-42 LFKLY
+42 
-47 EICFFYL
+47 E
-54 FLGVWQ
+54 
-60 RYAKLLATAR
+60 ATR
-70 RNVEHRV
+70 
-77 HHYRLADRAQ
+77 
-87 TACAE
+87 
-92 LVDDGAVDDVV
+92 
-103 ENFVVEGELH
+103 
-113 AVHLEQPDVLFHDG
+113 
-127 VLRLGQDRAQR
+127 
-138 LAAERL
+138 
-144 HVGQHRQAPDQFGDQ
+144 
-159 AERFEI
+159 
-165 LRHDVLHQVRTVDRV
+165 
-180 GSRAAVAH
+180 
-188 RPRVEPL
+188 
-195 GDLALDA
+195 
-202 VERTSADEED
+202 
-212 VARVDLYEFLV
+212 
-223 GMLAPALRRY
+223 
-233 VDRRPFENFQQRLLH
+233 
-248 PFARYVARD
+248 
-257 RNIFALPRDFIDLI
+257 
-271 DVNDAALCALD
+271 
-282 VKVRRLQELE
+282 QELE

-334 MTDPLEKVHST
+334 MTDPLETVRST
-345 ASIKVMT
+345 ASLKVMT
-352 GTVPAEGVK
+352 GTVPVDGVN

-431 RAQLEARLAAFA
+431 RAQLETRLAGFA

-466 EALAHTNTAFL
+466 EALAHTKTAFL

-502 LVFEDPSE
+502 LGFEDPSE

-550 FYFIFFCMMLSDS
+550 FYFIFFGMMLSDTI
-563 VYGAVLA
+563 YGAVLA
-570 LGAWAFLKYLK
+570 LGAWAFLKYMK
-581 PTGMMKN
+581 PRGMMEN
-588 LAGVLMQG
+588 LAKVLLMG

-608 TCAGVGW
+608 TCAGVSW

-622 ALENTFPLIDSST
+622 ALENTFPIIDSSAD
-635 NPMGMLMVCAAFGI
+635 PIAMLALCAAMGI
-649 IHMFYAVL
+649 IQMFYAVF
-657 IATWNCLKHK
+657 IAAYSCIKHR
-667 DYMGALI
+667 DWAGAI
-674 DNMCWIFIVSGL
+674 VDNLSWVFIITGLLLMAAPSLGLPAALGTAGKWMAIGFAAVVLLFAGRSKKNVAGRLMSGAGKLYDVTSWLGDVLSYARIFALGLSTGVIGLVLNTLCWDMLFASFKGNPVLMVVGFIIVTVLSVALHAFMMAISTLGCFVHSARL
-686 IIKTPLDHFI
+686 QYVEFFGKFYE
-696 HPPFRAHKKAF
+696 AGGKAFKPLRYETKYVNVK

>member
-1 MFSSCQF
+1 MIVPMKKLTLAALLEHREAILQALQSICAVQLISIGEGEQSSAAAE
-8 VGRRPCDT
+8 GRVQ
-16 LCGACRLSLFRAG
+16 RLQSAEELLKPYAGKAG
-29 FIPCKDNNILLSY
+29 FGPKP
-42 LFKLY
+42 
-47 EICFFYL
+47 E
-54 FLGVWQ
+54 
-60 RYAKLLATAR
+60 ATR
-70 RNVEHRV
+70 
-77 HHYRLADRAQ
+77 
-87 TACAE
+87 
-92 LVDDGAVDDVV
+92 
-103 ENFVVEGELH
+103 
-113 AVHLEQPDVLFHDG
+113 
-127 VLRLGQDRAQR
+127 
-138 LAAERL
+138 
-144 HVGQHRQAPDQFGDQ
+144 
-159 AERFEI
+159 
-165 LRHDVLHQVRTVDRV
+165 
-180 GSRAAVAH
+180 
-188 RPRVEPL
+188 
-195 GDLALDA
+195 
-202 VERTSADEED
+202 
-212 VARVDLYEFLV
+212 
-223 GMLAPALRRY
+223 
-233 VDRRPFENFQQRLLH
+233 
-248 PFARYVARD
+248 
-257 RNIFALPRDFIDLI
+257 
-271 DVNDAALCALD
+271 
-282 VKVRRLQELE
+282 QELE

-322 RLQLGSLLPWAD
+322 RLQLVSLLPWAD
-334 MTDPLEKVHST
+334 MTDPLETVRST
-345 ASIKVMT
+345 ASLKVMT
-352 GTVPAEGVK
+352 GTVPVDGVN

-431 RAQLEARLAAFA
+431 RAQLEARLAAFG

-466 EALAHTNTAFL
+466 EALAHTKTAFL

-502 LVFEDPSE
+502 LGFEDPSE

-550 FYFIFFCMMLSDS
+550 FYFIFFGMMLSDT

-570 LGAWAFLKYLK
+570 LGAWAFLKYIK
-581 PTGMMKN
+581 PRGMMEN
-588 LAGVLMQG
+588 LAKVLLMG

-608 TCAGVGW
+608 TCAGVSW

-622 ALENTFPLIDSST
+622 ALENTFPIIDSSAD
-635 NPMGMLMVCAAFGI
+635 PIAMLALCAAMGI
-649 IHMFYAVL
+649 IQMFYAVF
-657 IATWNCLKHK
+657 IAAYSCIKHR
-667 DYMGALI
+667 DWAGAI
-674 DNMCWIFIVSGL
+674 VDNLSWVFIITGLLLMAAPSLGLPAALGTAGKWMAIGFAAVVLLFAGRSKKNVAGRLMSGAGKLYDVTSWLGDVLSYARIFALGLSTGVIGLVLNTLCWDMLFASFKGNPVLMVVGFIIVTVLSVALHAFMMAISTLGCFVHSARL
-686 IIKTPLDHFI
+686 QYVEFFGKFYE
-696 HPPFRAHKKAF
+696 AGGKAFKPLRYETKYVNVK

>member
-1 MFSSCQF
+1 MIVPMKKLTLAALLEHREAILQALQSICAVQLISIGEGEQSSASAE
-8 VGRRPCDT
+8 GRVQ
-16 LCGACRLSLFRAG
+16 RLQSAEELLKPYAGKAG
-29 FIPCKDNNILLSY
+29 FGPKP
-42 LFKLY
+42 
-47 EICFFYL
+47 E
-54 FLGVWQ
+54 
-60 RYAKLLATAR
+60 ATR
-70 RNVEHRV
+70 
-77 HHYRLADRAQ
+77 
-87 TACAE
+87 
-92 LVDDGAVDDVV
+92 
-103 ENFVVEGELH
+103 
-113 AVHLEQPDVLFHDG
+113 
-127 VLRLGQDRAQR
+127 
-138 LAAERL
+138 
-144 HVGQHRQAPDQFGDQ
+144 
-159 AERFEI
+159 
-165 LRHDVLHQVRTVDRV
+165 
-180 GSRAAVAH
+180 
-188 RPRVEPL
+188 
-195 GDLALDA
+195 
-202 VERTSADEED
+202 
-212 VARVDLYEFLV
+212 
-223 GMLAPALRRY
+223 
-233 VDRRPFENFQQRLLH
+233 
-248 PFARYVARD
+248 
-257 RNIFALPRDFIDLI
+257 
-271 DVNDAALCALD
+271 
-282 VKVRRLQELE
+282 QELE

-334 MTDPLEKVHST
+334 MTDPLETVRST
-345 ASIKVMT
+345 ASLKVMT
-352 GTVPAEGVK
+352 GTVPVDGVN

-466 EALAHTNTAFL
+466 EALAHTKTAFL

-502 LVFEDPSE
+502 LGFEDPSE

-550 FYFIFFCMMLSDS
+550 FYFIFFGMMLSDT

-570 LGAWAFLKYLK
+570 LGAWAFLKYIK
-581 PTGMMKN
+581 PRGMMEN
-588 LAGVLMQG
+588 LAKVLLMG

-608 TCAGVGW
+608 TCAGVSW

-622 ALENTFPLIDSST
+622 ALENTFPIIDSSAD
-635 NPMGMLMVCAAFGI
+635 PIAMLALCAAMGI
-649 IHMFYAVL
+649 IQMFYAVF
-657 IATWNCLKHK
+657 IAAYSCIKHR
-667 DYMGALI
+667 DWAGAI
-674 DNMCWIFIVSGL
+674 VDNLSWVFIITGLLLMAAPSLGLPAALGTAGKWMAIGFAAVVLLFAGRSKKNVAGRLMSGAGKLYDVTSWLGDVLSYARIFALGLSTGVIGLVLNTLCWDMLFASFKGNPVLMVVGFIIVTVLSVALHAFMMAISTLGCFVHSARL
-686 IIKTPLDHFI
+686 QYVEFFGKFYE
-696 HPPFRAHKKAF
+696 AGGKAFKPLRYETKYVNVK

>member
-1 MFSSCQF
+1 MIVPMKKLTLAALLEHREDILQALQSICAVQLISIGEGEQSSAAAE
-8 VGRRPCDT
+8 GRVQ
-16 LCGACRLSLFRAG
+16 RLQSAEELLKPYAGKAG
-29 FIPCKDNNILLSY
+29 FGPKP
-42 LFKLY
+42 
-47 EICFFYL
+47 E
-54 FLGVWQ
+54 
-60 RYAKLLATAR
+60 ATR
-70 RNVEHRV
+70 
-77 HHYRLADRAQ
+77 
-87 TACAE
+87 
-92 LVDDGAVDDVV
+92 
-103 ENFVVEGELH
+103 
-113 AVHLEQPDVLFHDG
+113 
-127 VLRLGQDRAQR
+127 
-138 LAAERL
+138 
-144 HVGQHRQAPDQFGDQ
+144 
-159 AERFEI
+159 
-165 LRHDVLHQVRTVDRV
+165 
-180 GSRAAVAH
+180 
-188 RPRVEPL
+188 
-195 GDLALDA
+195 
-202 VERTSADEED
+202 
-212 VARVDLYEFLV
+212 
-223 GMLAPALRRY
+223 
-233 VDRRPFENFQQRLLH
+233 
-248 PFARYVARD
+248 
-257 RNIFALPRDFIDLI
+257 
-271 DVNDAALCALD
+271 
-282 VKVRRLQELE
+282 QELE

-370 QLYGGEKERAALVIC
+370 QLYGGDKERAALVIC

-393 APSIRATGFQEKG
+393 APSIRAAGFQEKG

-431 RAQLEARLAAFA
+431 RAQLEARLAAFG

-466 EALAHTNTAFL
+466 EALAHTKTAFL

-550 FYFIFFCMMLSDS
+550 FYFIFFGMMLSDT

-570 LGAWAFLKYLK
+570 LGAWAFLKYIK
-581 PTGMMKN
+581 PRGMMEN
-588 LAGVLMQG
+588 LAKVLLMG

-608 TCAGVGW
+608 TCAGVSW

-622 ALENTFPLIDSST
+622 ALENTFPIIDSSAD
-635 NPMGMLMVCAAFGI
+635 PIAMLALCAAMGI
-649 IHMFYAVL
+649 IQMFYAVF
-657 IATWNCLKHK
+657 IAAYSCIKHG
-667 DYMGALI
+667 DWAGAI
-674 DNMCWIFIVSGL
+674 VDNLSWVFIITGLLLMAAPSLGLPAALGTAGKWMAIGFAAVVLLFAGRSKKNVAGRLMSGAGKLYDVTSWLGDVLSYARIFALGLSTGVIGLVLNTLCWDMLFASFKGNPVLMVVGFIIVTVLSVALHAFMMAISTLGCFVHSARL
-686 IIKTPLDHFI
+686 QYVEFFGKFYE
-696 HPPFRAHKKAF
+696 AGGKAFKPLRYETKYVNVK

>member
-1 MFSSCQF
+1 MIVPMKKLTLAALLEHREAILQALQSICAVQLISIGEGEQSSAAAE
-8 VGRRPCDT
+8 GRVQ
-16 LCGACRLSLFRAG
+16 RLQSAEELLKPYAGKAG
-29 FIPCKDNNILLSY
+29 FGPKP
-42 LFKLY
+42 
-47 EICFFYL
+47 E
-54 FLGVWQ
+54 
-60 RYAKLLATAR
+60 ATR
-70 RNVEHRV
+70 
-77 HHYRLADRAQ
+77 
-87 TACAE
+87 
-92 LVDDGAVDDVV
+92 
-103 ENFVVEGELH
+103 
-113 AVHLEQPDVLFHDG
+113 
-127 VLRLGQDRAQR
+127 
-138 LAAERL
+138 
-144 HVGQHRQAPDQFGDQ
+144 
-159 AERFEI
+159 
-165 LRHDVLHQVRTVDRV
+165 
-180 GSRAAVAH
+180 
-188 RPRVEPL
+188 
-195 GDLALDA
+195 
-202 VERTSADEED
+202 
-212 VARVDLYEFLV
+212 
-223 GMLAPALRRY
+223 
-233 VDRRPFENFQQRLLH
+233 
-248 PFARYVARD
+248 
-257 RNIFALPRDFIDLI
+257 
-271 DVNDAALCALD
+271 
-282 VKVRRLQELE
+282 QELE

-322 RLQLGSLLPWAD
+322 RLQLISLLPWAD
-334 MTDPLEKVHST
+334 MTDPLETVRST
-345 ASIKVMT
+345 ASLKVMT
-352 GTVPAEGVK
+352 GTVPVDGVN

-550 FYFIFFCMMLSDS
+550 FYFIFFGMMLSDT

-570 LGAWAFLKYLK
+570 LGAWAFLKYIK
-581 PTGMMKN
+581 PRGMMEN
-588 LAGVLMQG
+588 LAKVLLMG

-608 TCAGVGW
+608 TCAGVSW

-622 ALENTFPLIDSST
+622 ALENTFPIIDSSAD
-635 NPMGMLMVCAAFGI
+635 PIAMLALCAAMGI
-649 IHMFYAVL
+649 IQMFYAVF
-657 IATWNCLKHK
+657 IAAYSCIKHR
-667 DYMGALI
+667 DWAGAI
-674 DNMCWIFIVSGL
+674 VDNLSWVFIITGLLLMAAPSLGLPAALGTAGKWMAIGFAAVVLLFAGRSKKNVAGRLMSGAGKLYDVTSWLGDVLSYARIFALGLSTGVIGLVLNTLCWDMLFASFKGNPVLMVVGFIIVTVLSVALHAFMMAISTLGCFVHSARL
-686 IIKTPLDHFI
+686 QYVEFFGKFYE
-696 HPPFRAHKKAF
+696 AGGKAFKPLRYETKYVNVK

>member
-1 MFSSCQF
+1 MI
-8 VGRRPCDT
+8 VPMKKLT
-16 LCGACRLSLFRAG
+16 LAA
-29 FIPCKDNNILLSY
+29 LL
-42 LFKLY
+42 
-47 EICFFYL
+47 
-54 FLGVWQ
+54 
-60 RYAKLLATAR
+60 
-70 RNVEHRV
+70 EHREAI
-77 HHYRLADRAQ
+77 LQALQ
-87 TACAE
+87 SICAVQ
-92 LVDDGAVDDVV
+92 LISIG
-103 ENFVVEGELH
+103 EGEQSS
-113 AVHLEQPDVLFHDG
+113 AAAEGRV
-127 VLRLGQDRAQR
+127 QR
-138 LAAERL
+138 LQSAEEL
-144 HVGQHRQAPDQFGDQ
+144 LKPYAGKVGFGPKPE
-159 AERFEI
+159 ATR
-165 LRHDVLHQVRTVDRV
+165 
-180 GSRAAVAH
+180 
-188 RPRVEPL
+188 
-195 GDLALDA
+195 
-202 VERTSADEED
+202 
-212 VARVDLYEFLV
+212 
-223 GMLAPALRRY
+223 
-233 VDRRPFENFQQRLLH
+233 
-248 PFARYVARD
+248 
-257 RNIFALPRDFIDLI
+257 
-271 DVNDAALCALD
+271 
-282 VKVRRLQELE
+282 QELE

-334 MTDPLEKVHST
+334 MTDPLETVRST
-345 ASIKVMT
+345 ASLKVMT
-352 GTVPAEGVK
+352 GTVPVDGVN

-466 EALAHTNTAFL
+466 EALAHTKTAFL

-502 LVFEDPSE
+502 LGFEDPSE

-550 FYFIFFCMMLSDS
+550 FYFIFFGMMLSDT

-570 LGAWAFLKYLK
+570 LGAWAFLKYIK
-581 PTGMMKN
+581 PRGMMEN
-588 LAGVLMQG
+588 LAKVLLMG

-608 TCAGVGW
+608 TCAGVSW

-622 ALENTFPLIDSST
+622 ALENTFPIIDSSAD
-635 NPMGMLMVCAAFGI
+635 PIAMLALCAAMGI
-649 IHMFYAVL
+649 IQMFYAVF
-657 IATWNCLKHK
+657 IAAYSCIKHR
-667 DYMGALI
+667 DWAGAI
-674 DNMCWIFIVSGL
+674 VDNLSWVFIITGLLLMAAPSLGLPAALGTAGKWMAIGFAAVVLLFAGRSKKNVAGRLMSGAGKLYDVTSWLGDVLSYARIFALGLSTGVIGLVLNTLCWDMLFASFKGNPVLMVVGFIIVTVLSVALHAFMMAISTLGCFVHSARL
-686 IIKTPLDHFI
+686 QYVEFFGKFYE
-696 HPPFRAHKKAF
+696 AGGKAFKPLRYETKYVNVK

>member
-1 MFSSCQF
+1 MIVPMKKLTLAALLEHREAILQALQSICAVQLISIGEGEQSSAAAE
-8 VGRRPCDT
+8 GRVQ
-16 LCGACRLSLFRAG
+16 RLQSAEELLKPYAGKAG
-29 FIPCKDNNILLSY
+29 FGPKP
-42 LFKLY
+42 
-47 EICFFYL
+47 E
-54 FLGVWQ
+54 
-60 RYAKLLATAR
+60 ATR
-70 RNVEHRV
+70 
-77 HHYRLADRAQ
+77 
-87 TACAE
+87 
-92 LVDDGAVDDVV
+92 
-103 ENFVVEGELH
+103 
-113 AVHLEQPDVLFHDG
+113 
-127 VLRLGQDRAQR
+127 
-138 LAAERL
+138 
-144 HVGQHRQAPDQFGDQ
+144 
-159 AERFEI
+159 
-165 LRHDVLHQVRTVDRV
+165 
-180 GSRAAVAH
+180 
-188 RPRVEPL
+188 
-195 GDLALDA
+195 
-202 VERTSADEED
+202 
-212 VARVDLYEFLV
+212 
-223 GMLAPALRRY
+223 
-233 VDRRPFENFQQRLLH
+233 
-248 PFARYVARD
+248 
-257 RNIFALPRDFIDLI
+257 
-271 DVNDAALCALD
+271 
-282 VKVRRLQELE
+282 QELE

-334 MTDPLEKVHST
+334 MTDPLETVRST
-345 ASIKVMT
+345 ASLKVMT
-352 GTVPAEGVK
+352 GTVPVDGVK

-431 RAQLEARLAAFA
+431 RAQLEARLAGFG

-466 EALAHTNTAFL
+466 EALAHTKTAFL

-550 FYFIFFCMMLSDS
+550 FYFIFFGMMLSDT

-570 LGAWAFLKYLK
+570 LGAWAFLKYIK
-581 PTGMMKN
+581 PRGMMEN
-588 LAGVLMQG
+588 LAKVLLMG

-608 TCAGVGW
+608 TCAGVSW

-622 ALENTFPLIDSST
+622 ALENTFPIIDSSAD
-635 NPMGMLMVCAAFGI
+635 PIAMLALCAAMGI
-649 IHMFYAVL
+649 IQMFYAVF
-657 IATWNCLKHK
+657 IAAYSCIKHR
-667 DYMGALI
+667 DWAGAI
-674 DNMCWIFIVSGL
+674 VDNLSWVFIITGLLLMAAPSLGLPAALGTAGKWMAIGFAAVVLLFAGRSKKNVAGRLMSGAGKLYDVTSWLGDVLSYARIFALGLSTGVIGLVLNTLCWDMLFASFKGNPVLMVVGFIIVTVLSVALHAFMMAISTLGCFVHSARL
-686 IIKTPLDHFI
+686 QYVEFFGKFYE
-696 HPPFRAHKKAF
+696 AGGKAFKPLRYETKYVNVK

>member
-1 MFSSCQF
+1 MIVPMKKLTLAALLEHREAILQALQSICAVQLISIGEGEQSSAAAE
-8 VGRRPCDT
+8 GRVQ
-16 LCGACRLSLFRAG
+16 RLQSAEELLKPYAGKAG
-29 FIPCKDNNILLSY
+29 FGPKP
-42 LFKLY
+42 
-47 EICFFYL
+47 E
-54 FLGVWQ
+54 
-60 RYAKLLATAR
+60 ATR
-70 RNVEHRV
+70 
-77 HHYRLADRAQ
+77 
-87 TACAE
+87 
-92 LVDDGAVDDVV
+92 
-103 ENFVVEGELH
+103 
-113 AVHLEQPDVLFHDG
+113 
-127 VLRLGQDRAQR
+127 
-138 LAAERL
+138 
-144 HVGQHRQAPDQFGDQ
+144 
-159 AERFEI
+159 
-165 LRHDVLHQVRTVDRV
+165 
-180 GSRAAVAH
+180 
-188 RPRVEPL
+188 
-195 GDLALDA
+195 
-202 VERTSADEED
+202 
-212 VARVDLYEFLV
+212 
-223 GMLAPALRRY
+223 
-233 VDRRPFENFQQRLLH
+233 
-248 PFARYVARD
+248 
-257 RNIFALPRDFIDLI
+257 
-271 DVNDAALCALD
+271 
-282 VKVRRLQELE
+282 QELE

-334 MTDPLEKVHST
+334 MTDPLETVRST
-345 ASIKVMT
+345 ASLKVMT
-352 GTVPAEGVK
+352 GTVPVDGVK

-370 QLYGGEKERAALVIC
+370 QLFGGEKERAALVIC

-466 EALAHTNTAFL
+466 EALAHTKTAFL

-502 LVFEDPSE
+502 LGFEDPSE

-550 FYFIFFCMMLSDS
+550 FYFIFFGMMLSDT

-570 LGAWAFLKYLK
+570 LGAWAFLKYMK
-581 PTGMMKN
+581 PRGMMEN
-588 LAGVLMQG
+588 LAKVLLMG

-608 TCAGVGW
+608 TCAGVSW

-622 ALENTFPLIDSST
+622 ALENTFPIIDSSAD
-635 NPMGMLMVCAAFGI
+635 PIAMLALCAAMGI
-649 IHMFYAVL
+649 IQMFYAVF
-657 IATWNCLKHK
+657 IAAYSCIKHR
-667 DYMGALI
+667 DWAGAI
-674 DNMCWIFIVSGL
+674 VDNLSWVFIITGLLLMAAPSLGLPAALGTAGKWMAIGFAAVVLLFAGRSKKNVAGRLMSGAGKLYDVTSWLGDVLSYARIFALGLSTGVIGLVLNTLCWDMLFASFKGNPVLMVVGFIIVTVLSVALHAFMMAISTLGCFVHSARL
-686 IIKTPLDHFI
+686 QYVEFFGKFYE
-696 HPPFRAHKKAF
+696 AGGKAFKPLRYETKYVNVK

>member
-1 MFSSCQF
+1 MIVPMKKLTLAALLEHREAILQALQSICAVQLISIGEGEQSSAAAE
-8 VGRRPCDT
+8 GRVQ
-16 LCGACRLSLFRAG
+16 RLQSAEELLKPYAGKAG
-29 FIPCKDNNILLSY
+29 FGPKP
-42 LFKLY
+42 
-47 EICFFYL
+47 E
-54 FLGVWQ
+54 
-60 RYAKLLATAR
+60 ATR
-70 RNVEHRV
+70 
-77 HHYRLADRAQ
+77 
-87 TACAE
+87 
-92 LVDDGAVDDVV
+92 
-103 ENFVVEGELH
+103 
-113 AVHLEQPDVLFHDG
+113 
-127 VLRLGQDRAQR
+127 
-138 LAAERL
+138 
-144 HVGQHRQAPDQFGDQ
+144 
-159 AERFEI
+159 
-165 LRHDVLHQVRTVDRV
+165 
-180 GSRAAVAH
+180 
-188 RPRVEPL
+188 
-195 GDLALDA
+195 
-202 VERTSADEED
+202 
-212 VARVDLYEFLV
+212 
-223 GMLAPALRRY
+223 
-233 VDRRPFENFQQRLLH
+233 
-248 PFARYVARD
+248 
-257 RNIFALPRDFIDLI
+257 
-271 DVNDAALCALD
+271 
-282 VKVRRLQELE
+282 QELE

-334 MTDPLEKVHST
+334 MTDPLETVRST
-345 ASIKVMT
+345 ASLKVMT
-352 GTVPAEGVK
+352 GTVPVDGVN

-431 RAQLEARLAAFA
+431 RAQLEARLAAFG

-466 EALAHTNTAFL
+466 EALAHTKTAFL

-502 LVFEDPSE
+502 LGFEDPSE

-550 FYFIFFCMMLSDS
+550 FYFIFFGMMLSDT

-570 LGAWAFLKYLK
+570 LGAWAFLKYIK
-581 PTGMMKN
+581 PRGMMEN
-588 LAGVLMQG
+588 LAKVLLMG

-608 TCAGVGW
+608 TCAGVSW

-622 ALENTFPLIDSST
+622 ALENTFPLIDSSAD
-635 NPMGMLMVCAAFGI
+635 PIAMLALCAAMGI
-649 IHMFYAVL
+649 IQMFYAVF
-657 IATWNCLKHK
+657 IAAYSCIKHR
-667 DYMGALI
+667 DWAGAI
-674 DNMCWIFIVSGL
+674 VDNLSWVFIITGLLLMAAPSLGLPAALGTAGKWMAIGFAAVVLLFAGRSKKNVAGRLMSGAGKLYDVTSWLGDVLSYARIFALGLSTGVIGLVLNTLCWDMLFASFKGNPVLMVVGFIIVTVLSVALHAFMMAISTLGCFVHSARL
-686 IIKTPLDHFI
+686 QYVEFFGKFYE
-696 HPPFRAHKKAF
+696 AGGKAFKPLRYETKYVNVK

>member
-1 MFSSCQF
+1 MIVPMKKLTLAALLEHREAILQALQSICAVQLISIGEGEQSSAAAE
-8 VGRRPCDT
+8 GRVQ
-16 LCGACRLSLFRAG
+16 RLQSAEELLKPYAGKAG
-29 FIPCKDNNILLSY
+29 FGPKP
-42 LFKLY
+42 
-47 EICFFYL
+47 E
-54 FLGVWQ
+54 
-60 RYAKLLATAR
+60 ATR
-70 RNVEHRV
+70 
-77 HHYRLADRAQ
+77 
-87 TACAE
+87 
-92 LVDDGAVDDVV
+92 
-103 ENFVVEGELH
+103 
-113 AVHLEQPDVLFHDG
+113 
-127 VLRLGQDRAQR
+127 
-138 LAAERL
+138 
-144 HVGQHRQAPDQFGDQ
+144 
-159 AERFEI
+159 
-165 LRHDVLHQVRTVDRV
+165 
-180 GSRAAVAH
+180 
-188 RPRVEPL
+188 
-195 GDLALDA
+195 
-202 VERTSADEED
+202 
-212 VARVDLYEFLV
+212 
-223 GMLAPALRRY
+223 
-233 VDRRPFENFQQRLLH
+233 
-248 PFARYVARD
+248 
-257 RNIFALPRDFIDLI
+257 
-271 DVNDAALCALD
+271 
-282 VKVRRLQELE
+282 QELE

-334 MTDPLEKVHST
+334 MTDPLETVRST
-345 ASIKVMT
+345 ASLKVMT
-352 GTVPAEGVK
+352 GTVPVDGVN

-550 FYFIFFCMMLSDS
+550 FYFIFFGMMLSDT

-570 LGAWAFLKYLK
+570 LGAWAFLKYIK
-581 PTGMMKN
+581 PRGMMEN
-588 LAGVLMQG
+588 LAKVLLMG

-608 TCAGVGW
+608 TCAGVSW

-622 ALENTFPLIDSST
+622 ALENTFPIIDSSAD
-635 NPMGMLMVCAAFGI
+635 PIAMLALCAAMGI
-649 IHMFYAVL
+649 IQMFYAVF
-657 IATWNCLKHK
+657 IAAYSCIKHR
-667 DYMGALI
+667 DWAGAI
-674 DNMCWIFIVSGL
+674 VDNLSWVFIITGLLLMAAPSLGLPAALGTAGKWMAIGFAAVVLLFAGRSKKNVAGRLMSGAGKLYDVTSWLGDVLSYARIFALGLSTGVIGLVLNTLCWDMLFASFKGNPVLMVVGFIIVTVLSVALHAFMMAISTLGCFVHSARL
-686 IIKTPLDHFI
+686 QYVEFFGKFYE
-696 HPPFRAHKKAF
+696 AGGKAFKPLRYETKYVNVK

>member
-1 MFSSCQF
+1 MIVPMKKLTLAALLEHREAILQALQSICAVQLISIGEGEQSSAAAE
-8 VGRRPCDT
+8 GRVQ
-16 LCGACRLSLFRAG
+16 RLQSAEELLKPYAGKAG
-29 FIPCKDNNILLSY
+29 FGPKP
-42 LFKLY
+42 
-47 EICFFYL
+47 E
-54 FLGVWQ
+54 
-60 RYAKLLATAR
+60 ATR
-70 RNVEHRV
+70 
-77 HHYRLADRAQ
+77 
-87 TACAE
+87 
-92 LVDDGAVDDVV
+92 
-103 ENFVVEGELH
+103 
-113 AVHLEQPDVLFHDG
+113 
-127 VLRLGQDRAQR
+127 
-138 LAAERL
+138 
-144 HVGQHRQAPDQFGDQ
+144 
-159 AERFEI
+159 
-165 LRHDVLHQVRTVDRV
+165 
-180 GSRAAVAH
+180 
-188 RPRVEPL
+188 
-195 GDLALDA
+195 
-202 VERTSADEED
+202 
-212 VARVDLYEFLV
+212 
-223 GMLAPALRRY
+223 
-233 VDRRPFENFQQRLLH
+233 
-248 PFARYVARD
+248 
-257 RNIFALPRDFIDLI
+257 
-271 DVNDAALCALD
+271 
-282 VKVRRLQELE
+282 QELE

-334 MTDPLEKVHST
+334 MTDPLETVRST
-345 ASIKVMT
+345 ASLKVMT
-352 GTVPAEGVK
+352 GTVPVDGVK

-431 RAQLEARLAAFA
+431 RAQLEARLAAFG

-466 EALAHTNTAFL
+466 EALAHTKTAFL

-489 VRREIEKITDVYY
+489 VRQEIEKITDVYY
-502 LVFEDPSE
+502 LGFEDPSE

-550 FYFIFFCMMLSDS
+550 FYFIFFGMMLSDT

-570 LGAWAFLKYLK
+570 LGAWAFLKYMK
-581 PTGMMKN
+581 PRGMMEN
-588 LAGVLMQG
+588 LAKVLLMG

-608 TCAGVGW
+608 TCAGVSW

-622 ALENTFPLIDSST
+622 ALENTFPIIDSSAD
-635 NPMGMLMVCAAFGI
+635 PIAMLALCAAMGI
-649 IHMFYAVL
+649 IQMFYAVF
-657 IATWNCLKHK
+657 IAAYSCIKHR
-667 DYMGALI
+667 DWAGAI
-674 DNMCWIFIVSGL
+674 VDNLSWVFIITGLLLMAAPSLGLPAALGTAGKWMAIGFAAVVLLFAGRSKKNVAGRLMSGAGKLYDVTSWLGDVLSYARIFALGLSTGVIGLVLNTLCWDMLFASFKGNPVLMVVGFIIVTVLSVALHAFMMAISTLGCFVHSARL
-686 IIKTPLDHFI
+686 QYVEFFGKFYE
-696 HPPFRAHKKAF
+696 AGGKAFKPLRYETKYVNVK

>member
-1 MFSSCQF
+1 MIVPMKKLTLAALLEHREAILQALQSICAVQLISIGEGEQSSAAAE
-8 VGRRPCDT
+8 GRVQ
-16 LCGACRLSLFRAG
+16 RLQSAEELLKPYAGKAG
-29 FIPCKDNNILLSY
+29 FGPKP
-42 LFKLY
+42 
-47 EICFFYL
+47 E
-54 FLGVWQ
+54 
-60 RYAKLLATAR
+60 ATR
-70 RNVEHRV
+70 
-77 HHYRLADRAQ
+77 
-87 TACAE
+87 
-92 LVDDGAVDDVV
+92 
-103 ENFVVEGELH
+103 
-113 AVHLEQPDVLFHDG
+113 
-127 VLRLGQDRAQR
+127 
-138 LAAERL
+138 
-144 HVGQHRQAPDQFGDQ
+144 
-159 AERFEI
+159 
-165 LRHDVLHQVRTVDRV
+165 
-180 GSRAAVAH
+180 
-188 RPRVEPL
+188 
-195 GDLALDA
+195 
-202 VERTSADEED
+202 
-212 VARVDLYEFLV
+212 
-223 GMLAPALRRY
+223 
-233 VDRRPFENFQQRLLH
+233 
-248 PFARYVARD
+248 
-257 RNIFALPRDFIDLI
+257 
-271 DVNDAALCALD
+271 
-282 VKVRRLQELE
+282 QELE

-322 RLQLGSLLPWAD
+322 RLQLVSLLPWAD
-334 MTDPLEKVHST
+334 MTDPLETVRST
-345 ASIKVMT
+345 ASLKVMT
-352 GTVPAEGVK
+352 GTVPVDGVK

-370 QLYGGEKERAALVIC
+370 QLYGGERERAALVIC

-431 RAQLEARLAAFA
+431 RTQLEARLAAFA

-466 EALAHTNTAFL
+466 EALAHTKTAFL

-550 FYFIFFCMMLSDS
+550 FYFIFFGMMLSDT

-570 LGAWAFLKYLK
+570 LGAWAFLKYIK
-581 PTGMMKN
+581 PRGMMEN
-588 LAGVLMQG
+588 LAKVLLMG

-608 TCAGVGW
+608 TCAGVSW

-622 ALENTFPLIDSST
+622 ALENTFPIIDSSAD
-635 NPMGMLMVCAAFGI
+635 PIAMLALCAAMGI
-649 IHMFYAVL
+649 IQMFYAVFIAAYSCIKHRDWAGAIVDNLSWVFIITGLLLMAAPSLGLPAALGTAGKWMAIGFAAVVLLFAGRSKKNVAGRLMSGAGKLYDVTSWLGDALSYARIFALGLSTGVIGLVLNTLCWDMLFASFKGNPVLMVVGFIIVTVLSVALHVFMML
-657 IATWNCLKHK
+657 ISTLGCFVHSARLQYVEFFGKF
-667 DYMGALI
+667 YEAG
-674 DNMCWIFIVSGL
+674 G
-686 IIKTPLDHFI
+686 
-696 HPPFRAHKKAF
+696 KAFKPLRYETKYVNVK

>member
-1 MFSSCQF
+1 MIVPMKKLTLAALLEHREAILQALQSICAVQLISIGEGEQSSAAAE
-8 VGRRPCDT
+8 GRVQ
-16 LCGACRLSLFRAG
+16 RLQSAEELLKPYAGKAG
-29 FIPCKDNNILLSY
+29 FGPKP
-42 LFKLY
+42 
-47 EICFFYL
+47 E
-54 FLGVWQ
+54 
-60 RYAKLLATAR
+60 ATR
-70 RNVEHRV
+70 
-77 HHYRLADRAQ
+77 
-87 TACAE
+87 
-92 LVDDGAVDDVV
+92 
-103 ENFVVEGELH
+103 
-113 AVHLEQPDVLFHDG
+113 
-127 VLRLGQDRAQR
+127 
-138 LAAERL
+138 
-144 HVGQHRQAPDQFGDQ
+144 
-159 AERFEI
+159 
-165 LRHDVLHQVRTVDRV
+165 
-180 GSRAAVAH
+180 
-188 RPRVEPL
+188 
-195 GDLALDA
+195 
-202 VERTSADEED
+202 
-212 VARVDLYEFLV
+212 
-223 GMLAPALRRY
+223 
-233 VDRRPFENFQQRLLH
+233 
-248 PFARYVARD
+248 
-257 RNIFALPRDFIDLI
+257 
-271 DVNDAALCALD
+271 
-282 VKVRRLQELE
+282 QELE

-334 MTDPLEKVHST
+334 MTDPLETVRST
-345 ASIKVMT
+345 ASLKVMT
-352 GTVPAEGVK
+352 GTVPVDGVK

-466 EALAHTNTAFL
+466 EALAHTKTAFL

-502 LVFEDPSE
+502 LGFEDPSE

-550 FYFIFFCMMLSDS
+550 FYFIFFGMMLSDT

-570 LGAWAFLKYLK
+570 LGAWAFLKYMK
-581 PTGMMKN
+581 PRGMMEN
-588 LAGVLMQG
+588 LAKVLLMG

-608 TCAGVGW
+608 TCAGVSW

-622 ALENTFPLIDSST
+622 ALENTFPIIDSSAD
-635 NPMGMLMVCAAFGI
+635 PIAMLALCAAMGI
-649 IHMFYAVL
+649 IQMFYAVF
-657 IATWNCLKHK
+657 IAAYSCIKHR
-667 DYMGALI
+667 DWAGAI
-674 DNMCWIFIVSGL
+674 VDNLSWVFIITGLLLMAAPSLGLPAALGTAGKWMAIGFAAVVLLFAGRSKKNVAGRLMSGAGKLYDVTSWLGDVLSYARIFALGLSTGVIGLVLNTLCWDMLFASFKGNPVLMVVGFIIVTVLSVALHAFMMAISTLGCFVHSARL
-686 IIKTPLDHFI
+686 QYVEFFGKFYE
-696 HPPFRAHKKAF
+696 AGGKAFKPLRYETKYVNVK

>member
-1 MFSSCQF
+1 MIVPMKKLTLAALLEHREAILQALQSICAVQLISIGEGEQSSAAAE
-8 VGRRPCDT
+8 GRVQ
-16 LCGACRLSLFRAG
+16 RLQSAEELLKPYAGKAG
-29 FIPCKDNNILLSY
+29 FGPKP
-42 LFKLY
+42 
-47 EICFFYL
+47 E
-54 FLGVWQ
+54 
-60 RYAKLLATAR
+60 ATR
-70 RNVEHRV
+70 
-77 HHYRLADRAQ
+77 
-87 TACAE
+87 
-92 LVDDGAVDDVV
+92 
-103 ENFVVEGELH
+103 
-113 AVHLEQPDVLFHDG
+113 
-127 VLRLGQDRAQR
+127 
-138 LAAERL
+138 
-144 HVGQHRQAPDQFGDQ
+144 
-159 AERFEI
+159 
-165 LRHDVLHQVRTVDRV
+165 
-180 GSRAAVAH
+180 
-188 RPRVEPL
+188 
-195 GDLALDA
+195 
-202 VERTSADEED
+202 
-212 VARVDLYEFLV
+212 
-223 GMLAPALRRY
+223 
-233 VDRRPFENFQQRLLH
+233 
-248 PFARYVARD
+248 
-257 RNIFALPRDFIDLI
+257 
-271 DVNDAALCALD
+271 
-282 VKVRRLQELE
+282 QELE

-334 MTDPLEKVHST
+334 MTDPLETVRST
-345 ASIKVMT
+345 ASLKVMT
-352 GTVPAEGVK
+352 GTVPVDGVN

-466 EALAHTNTAFL
+466 EALAHTKTAFL

-489 VRREIEKITDVYY
+489 VRQEIEKITDVYY
-502 LVFEDPSE
+502 LGFEDPSE

-550 FYFIFFCMMLSDS
+550 FYFIFFGMMLSDT

-570 LGAWAFLKYLK
+570 LGAWAFLKYIK
-581 PTGMMKN
+581 PRGMMEN
-588 LAGVLMQG
+588 LAKVLLMG

-608 TCAGVGW
+608 TCAGVSW

-622 ALENTFPLIDSST
+622 ALENTFPIIDSSAD
-635 NPMGMLMVCAAFGI
+635 PIAMLALCAAMGI
-649 IHMFYAVL
+649 IQMFYAVF
-657 IATWNCLKHK
+657 IAAYSCIKHR
-667 DYMGALI
+667 DWAGAI
-674 DNMCWIFIVSGL
+674 VDNLSWVFIITGLLLMAAPSLGLPAALGTAGKWMAIGFAAVVLLFAGRSKKNVAGRLMSGAGKLYDVTSWLGDVLSYARIFALGLSTGVIGLVLNTLCWDMLFASFKGNPVLMVVGFIIVTVLSVALHAFMMAISTLGCFVHSARL
-686 IIKTPLDHFI
+686 QYVEFFGKFYE
-696 HPPFRAHKKAF
+696 AGGKAFKPLRYETKYVNVK